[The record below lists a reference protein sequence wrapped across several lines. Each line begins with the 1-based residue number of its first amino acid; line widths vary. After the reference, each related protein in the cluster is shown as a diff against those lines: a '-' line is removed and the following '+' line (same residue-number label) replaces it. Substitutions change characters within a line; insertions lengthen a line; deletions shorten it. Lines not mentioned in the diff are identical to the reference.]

1 MIYIMK
7 VFQKKLCGNM
17 KIKKLEKYLIKKD
30 DKTDMLSSLEKVDK
44 KIINDKLKECNCK
57 TLKEL
62 SRYIIDEFNK
72 DYVAYTDN
80 IYNSNNELQIYI
92 NEYILEEPE
101 CLVKD
106 IIDNDE
112 YNKIKIEIN
121 SILLTMKN
129 ESDKIDDIDK
139 N

>member
-1 MIYIMK
+1 M
-7 VFQKKLCGNM
+7 N
-17 KIKKLEKYLIKKD
+17 
-30 DKTDMLSSLEKVDK
+30 
-44 KIINDKLKECNCK
+44 
-57 TLKEL
+57 
-62 SRYIIDEFNK
+62 
-72 DYVAYTDN
+72 TDN

-92 NEYILEEPE
+92 NEYILEDPE
-101 CLVKD
+101 YLVKD

-129 ESDKIDDIDK
+129 ESDKIDDIDL

>member
-1 MIYIMK
+1 
-7 VFQKKLCGNM
+7 M
-17 KIKKLEKYLIKKD
+17 KINAIDKFGNFKEYDAILTYHSD
-30 DKTDMLSSLEKVDK
+30 D
-44 KIINDKLKECNCK
+44 
-57 TLKEL
+57 
-62 SRYIIDEFNK
+62 FNK

-92 NEYILEEPE
+92 NEYILEDSEY
-101 CLVKD
+101 LVKD

-121 SILLTMKN
+121 RILLTMKN
-129 ESDKIDDIDK
+129 ESDKIDDIDL